1 MKDGCNFF
9 FFLFRESFYFLHLF
23 SLSPHHHQVA
33 EMWAT
38 DAEKAVEKVLEATV
52 DLGVSCSTGMT
63 R

>member
-1 MKDGCNFF
+1 
-9 FFLFRESFYFLHLF
+9 
-23 SLSPHHHQVA
+23 
-33 EMWAT
+33 MWAT